1 MNSLYLLF
9 QDHDESLCDFSLK
22 DELNMTDGE
31 GNGAQGDGPL
41 VDFDAHVNKTCDSI
55 ESKDE
60 DEKIALL
67 EGTVSDLHKEL
78 ELAESRVAEL
88 LRTQTGARAK
98 AGKEN
103 NSILLEVRDEL
114 EEWLRNPFFNNKFLS
129 IEECKF
135 S

>member
-1 MNSLYLLF
+1 
-9 QDHDESLCDFSLK
+9 
-22 DELNMTDGE
+22 MTDGD

-41 VDFDAHVNKTCDSI
+41 VDFDAHVNKTCDSMDP
-55 ESKDE
+55 KDE
-60 DEKIALL
+60 NEKIALL
-67 EGTVSDLHKEL
+67 EGTVAELHNEL

-114 EEWLRNPFFNNKFLS
+114 EEWLHYRVFN
-129 IEECKF
+129 
-135 S
+135 